1 MVRKKAK
8 PTDLEFTILKAL
20 WTSGPSS
27 VRDLTAILNESR
39 PTGYTTVLKMCQIM
53 FGKGLVDR
61 DESQRPQIYRARY
74 SQEQT
79 QRQLVRDLVERAF
92 GGSTRSLV
100 MQALSAQKA
109 TPDDLEAMEKLLD
122 SIEGDSQ

>member
-1 MVRKKAK
+1 MARRKAK

-27 VRDLTAILNESR
+27 VRELTATINESR
-39 PTGYTTVLKMCQIM
+39 PTGYTTVLKICQIM
-53 FGKGLVDR
+53 HGKGLVDR

-79 QRQLVRDLVERAF
+79 QRQLVRELVDKAF
-92 GGSTRSLV
+92 GGSTRTLV
-100 MQALSAQKA
+100 MQALSTRKA
-109 TPDDLEAMEKLLD
+109 SPGDLEAMEKLLD
-122 SIEGDSQ
+122 SIEGDSK

>member
-8 PTDLEFTILKAL
+8 PTELEFTILKAL

-27 VRDLTAILNESR
+27 VRELTAILNESR

-61 DESQRPQIYRARY
+61 DESQRPQIYRAKY

-79 QRQLVRDLVERAF
+79 QRQLVRDLVEKAF

-100 MQALSAQKA
+100 MQALSARKA
-109 TPDDLEAMEKLLD
+109 NPGDLEAMEKLLD
-122 SIEGDSQ
+122 SIEGDSE

>member
-109 TPDDLEAMEKLLD
+109 TADDLEAMEKLLD
-122 SIEGDSQ
+122 SIEGDTK